1 MVPHSFITEN
11 RDGVLW
17 MRLNRPER
25 MNAITFEVYRELRD
39 YFAYLQSD
47 SKSHVV
53 VLTGTGKGFC
63 SGGDVKDIIGELV
76 KMSGHQF
83 YEFTKMTCDVI
94 GNIRSLKK
102 PIIAA
107 VNGVAAGAGA
117 CLALA
122 CDLRIC
128 SENAR
133 FAFLFPKVG
142 LSGADMGAAFLL
154 PRVVGLGRAAE
165 LLFTGDMIDSAE
177 AYRIGLANKV
187 VKPDELEKTVSDLA
201 EKIKNGPRFAHSMTK
216 ETFNKELS
224 MNLEQAMEFEAQTQS
239 ICMAHP
245 DFMEAYRAYVEKR
258 PPKFN
263 A

>member
-1 MVPHSFITEN
+1 MKPGSFLTEN
-11 RDGVLW
+11 RGGVVWL
-17 MRLNRPER
+17 RLNRPER
-25 MNAITFEVYRELRD
+25 LNAITFEVYRELRD
-39 YFAYLQSD
+39 YFAFLQGDSD
-47 SKSHVV
+47 CHVV
-53 VLTGTGKGFC
+53 VLTGSGKGFC
-63 SGGDVKDIIGELV
+63 SGGDVMDIIGELV

-94 GNIRSLKK
+94 GNIRLLKK
-102 PIIAA
+102 PVIAA

-122 CDLRIC
+122 CDIRIC
-128 SENAR
+128 SENAK

-165 LLFTGDMIDSAE
+165 LLLTGDMIDSAE

-187 VKPDELEKTVSDLA
+187 VKPEELEKTVSDLA
-201 EKIKNGPRFAHSMTK
+201 ERIKNGPRFAHSMTK
-216 ETFNKELS
+216 DALNKEFS
-224 MNLEQAMEFEAQTQS
+224 MTLEQALEFEAQTQA

-245 DFMEAYRAYVEKR
+245 DFTEAYRAYAEKR